1 MNIGKKLNKKQKSYN
16 AMDKLEVNRRTNRLW
31 NIRKIIKNNQ
41 CCLICLKR
49 MRGKIKKYKTNC

>member
-1 MNIGKKLNKKQKSYN
+1 
-16 AMDKLEVNRRTNRLW
+16 MDKLIVDRRTNRLF

-49 MRGKIKKYKTNC
+49 MRGKIKKYKTYC

>member
-1 MNIGKKLNKKQKSYN
+1 
-16 AMDKLEVNRRTNRLW
+16 MDKLIVDRRTNRLF

-49 MRGKIKKYKTNC
+49 MKGKIKKYKTYC